1 MQERL
6 VKLLINKNYTI
17 STAESCTGGM
27 ISSKIV
33 DVADASKVFNMSF
46 ITYSNEA
53 KCMLVDVSKETL
65 DKYGAVSEAVAGE
78 MTSGAMKKAKSDV
91 SIAVSGI
98 AGPGGGSKD
107 KPVGMVCFGFGYL
120 GRVYTET
127 KYFGEIGRNKV
138 REETANYAIKRMIE
152 IIEG

>member
-1 MQERL
+1 MQEEL
-6 VKLLINKNYTI
+6 VKLLMSRNYTI

-27 ISSKIV
+27 ISSRIV

-53 KCMLVDVSKETL
+53 KCMLVDVSLKTL
-65 DKYGAVSEAVAGE
+65 DRYGSVSENVAGE
-78 MTSGAMKKAKSDV
+78 MARGAMMKAKSDA

-98 AGPGGGSKD
+98 AGPSGGSID

-127 KYFGEIGRNKV
+127 KYFGDIGRNKV